1 MIYKMEFKWAHW
13 APLIG
18 IVFVMFLLFNSNRP
32 LLEGLTEQ
40 STQDRMIDTYTT
52 IAKGIK
58 ENSQKTA
65 EDLDKYR
72 PQFEDIVMNLAS
84 FSEYAILQELVNTA
98 MVAKNISSPSGQP
111 DIFYKTLD
119 KVEKLSSLRKIT
131 EDAMNYMDKSS
142 STSSSGF
149 M

>member
-1 MIYKMEFKWAHW
+1 MEFKWAHW

-40 STQDRMIDTYTT
+40 STQDQMINSLTSV
-52 IAKGIK
+52 AKGVK
-58 ENSQKTA
+58 KNSQKTA
-65 EDLDKYR
+65 ESLDKYR
-72 PQFEDIVMNLAS
+72 PQFEDIIMNLAS
-84 FSEYAILQELVNTA
+84 FSEYAILQELINA
-98 MVAKNISSPSGQP
+98 SMVAKDISGPHGQP

-119 KVEKLSSLRKIT
+119 KVEKLSNLRKIA
-131 EDAMNYMDKSS
+131 EDAMTYMDKSS
-142 STSSSGF
+142 STSSGGF

>member
-1 MIYKMEFKWAHW
+1 MEFKWAHW

-18 IVFVMFLLFNSNRP
+18 IIFVMILLITSNRP

-52 IAKGIK
+52 IAKDLK
-58 ENSQKTA
+58 EKSQKTS
-65 EDLDKYR
+65 EQLDKYR
-72 PQFEDIVMNLAS
+72 PQFEDIILNVAS
-84 FSEYAILQELVNTA
+84 FSEYAILQELINA
-98 MVAKNISSPSGQP
+98 SMVSKDIGAPGGQS
-111 DIFYKTLD
+111 DVFYKTLD
-119 KVEKLSSLRKIT
+119 KIEKLANLRKT
-131 EDAMNYMDKSS
+131 AEDAMTYMDKSS

>member
-1 MIYKMEFKWAHW
+1 MEFKWAHW

-40 STQDRMIDTYTT
+40 STQDRMINTYTT
-52 IAKGIK
+52 IAKGVK
-58 ENSQKTA
+58 DNSQKIA
-65 EDLDKYR
+65 ESLDKYR
-72 PQFEDIVMNLAS
+72 PQFEDIIMNLAS
-84 FSEYAILQELVNTA
+84 FSEYAILQELINA
-98 MVAKNISSPSGQP
+98 SMVAKEISDRSQQP

-119 KVEKLSSLRKIT
+119 KIEKLANLRKIA
-131 EDAMNYMDKSS
+131 EDAMTYMDKSS
-142 STSSSGF
+142 STSSGGF